1 MADRGRSSAGAVGAI
16 GGGGGVGGVGNGVGA
31 APRLLLLPLPT
42 PGRTEMAREI
52 SLKYTLKV

>member
-16 GGGGGVGGVGNGVGA
+16 GGGGGVGNGVGA